1 MTSIPMIPLLPADIN
16 QYIDFLVQENKHK
29 EHTTKINQEYKYW
42 FVREFPPIFYLKSS
56 LKNSSVHD
64 DFIDIYCEYIQNMG

>member
-1 MTSIPMIPLLPADIN
+1 MIHLLPADIN
-16 QYIDFLVQENKHK
+16 QYITFLVQENKHR
-29 EHTTKINQEYKYW
+29 ECIRQINQEYKYL
-42 FVREFPPIFYLKSS
+42 FVREYPPIFYLKSS